1 MFSARDLCDALG
13 GRLVGDGGLQLDGVR
28 GLIDAG
34 PSHVSF
40 LSNSRYLG
48 QVEASGAGLLLL
60 PEGAEVTGRTCI
72 YLKDPYEGFARALTM
87 FHPVEWPDAHVSR
100 HAAVSSG
107 AILGEGVV
115 IEPFVTIADG
125 VKIGDGSWIQSG
137 AYIGKGAILGVS
149 CRLMPSA
156 VVMDGAKLGD
166 RVWLNP
172 GAVVGAE
179 GFGFAPTAGRAV
191 KIPQVGG
198 VKIGDDVELGA
209 NSCVDRGALAYTVVG
224 DGAKFDNLTQVG
236 HGAKVGD
243 DGLFVAFTG
252 IAGSAVVGDH
262 VTMGVRSTVVG
273 HIEVEDKV
281 TIAAH
286 TLVSKGVK
294 RGSSVAGVPA
304 QDHKQWRRQVALGR
318 STAEMLQRIEELE
331 RRLSA
336 IEGKE

>member
-1 MFSARDLCDALG
+1 M
-13 GRLVGDGGLQLDGVR
+13 R
-28 GLIDAG
+28 GLVDAG

-40 LSNSRYLG
+40 LSNSRYLS
-48 QVEASGAGLLLL
+48 QIAASRAGLLLL
-60 PEGAEVTGRTCI
+60 PEGTEVTGRTCI
-72 YLKDPYEGFARALTM
+72 FLRDPYEGFARVLSM
-87 FHPVEWPDAHVSR
+87 FHPVDWPDAYVSPQ
-100 HAAVSSG
+100 AAVSSG
-107 AILGEGVV
+107 ATLGEGVV
-115 IEPFVTIADG
+115 IEPFATIAEG
-125 VKIGDGSWIQSG
+125 AKVGKGSWIQAG
-137 AYIGKGAILGVS
+137 AYVGKGAILGAS

-156 VVMDGAKLGD
+156 VVMDGAKLGE

-198 VKIGDDVELGA
+198 VEIGDDVELGA
-209 NSCVDRGALAYTVVG
+209 NSCVDRGALSSTLVG
-224 DGAKFDNLTQVG
+224 DGVKFDNLTQVG

-252 IAGSAVVGDH
+252 IAGSAFVGDH

-294 RGSSVAGVPA
+294 RGASVAGVPA

-318 STAEMLQRIEELE
+318 STSEMLQRIEELE

-336 IEGKE
+336 LEGEE